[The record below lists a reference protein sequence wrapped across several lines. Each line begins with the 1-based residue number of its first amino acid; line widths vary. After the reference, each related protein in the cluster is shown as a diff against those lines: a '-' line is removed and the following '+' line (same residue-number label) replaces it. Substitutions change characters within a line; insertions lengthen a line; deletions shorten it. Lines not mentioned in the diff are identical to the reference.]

1 MEIAGRRIGHGQ
13 PAYLVAELSANH
25 GQNLEQAIR
34 LVRAAADSGADAVK
48 LQTYTPDTITIRSE
62 NPYFR
67 IGSGTV
73 WDGRTLYDLYA
84 EAYTPWE
91 WHERLQGEAHERGI
105 ELFSSPFDDSAVDF
119 LEGLN
124 MPAYKI
130 ASFEIV
136 DVGLIARVAR
146 SGKPVI
152 MSTGMATL
160 PEISEAVAAARASGA
175 KDLMLLKCTSA
186 YPAPP
191 EEANL
196 RTMRNMEETFGL
208 PVGLSDHTLGIAV
221 PVAAAAMGAVL
232 IEKHFTLSRADPG
245 PDSGFSLEPEEFAE
259 MVREV
264 RAAERA
270 VGEISYD
277 PTEKEVASRILR
289 RSLFVV
295 ADVRA
300 GEELTPENVRSIRPG
315 HGLHTRY
322 LADVL
327 GRTATRDVTS
337 GTPLSWDL
345 IGPTAKGTA
354 GADGDGIA
362 PRG

>member
-25 GQNLEQAIR
+25 GQNLERAIR
-34 LVRAAADSGADAVK
+34 LVRAAADAGAEAEK
-48 LQTYTPDTITIRSE
+48 LQTYTPDTITIRSDKS
-62 NPYFR
+62 YFR
-67 IGSGTV
+67 IGTGTV
-73 WDGRTLYDLYA
+73 WDGQTLYDLYA

-91 WHERLQGEAHERGI
+91 WHERLQGEAHARGL

-119 LEGLN
+119 LEALN
-124 MPAYKI
+124 VPAYKI
-130 ASFEIV
+130 ASFESV
-136 DVGLIARVAR
+136 DVGLIARVAHT
-146 SGKPVI
+146 GKPMI
-152 MSTGMATL
+152 ISTGMATL
-160 PEISEAVAAARASGA
+160 PEISEAVATARASGA
-175 KDLMLLKCTSA
+175 EDLMLLKCTSA

-196 RTMRNMEETFGL
+196 RTMRNMEEAFGL

-221 PVAAAAMGAVL
+221 PVAAAAMGAAL
-232 IEKHFTLSRADPG
+232 IEKHLTLSRAVPG

-270 VGEISYD
+270 VGEVSYG
-277 PTEKEVASRILR
+277 PTEKEAASRILR

-300 GEELTPENVRSIRPG
+300 GDELTPENVRSIRPG

-327 GRTATRDVTS
+327 GRTAARDVGR

-345 IGPTAKGTA
+345 IGPKAQDKD
-354 GADGDGIA
+354 GANGDPTT
-362 PRG
+362 PRA